1 MKEKIN
7 EKERTYKR
15 NFTENREEKI
25 ILEVKNL
32 RKTYGSGDAKVNALN
47 GIDLVVRRGEPDGT
61 PVLFLVA

>member
-15 NFTENREEKI
+15 NFIEDREEKI

-32 RKTYGSGDAKVNALN
+32 RKT
-47 GIDLVVRRGEPDGT
+47 
-61 PVLFLVA
+61 